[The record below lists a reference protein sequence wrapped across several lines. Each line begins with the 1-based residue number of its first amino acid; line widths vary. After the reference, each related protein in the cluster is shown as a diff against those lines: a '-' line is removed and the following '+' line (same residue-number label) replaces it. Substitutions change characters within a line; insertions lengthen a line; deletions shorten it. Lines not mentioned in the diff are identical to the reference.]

1 MAAAVSIPTATF
13 VAPDSGQYVFSL
25 VVSDGL
31 TSSSRDKVRIIAVL
45 QNAQPIADAGPDQ
58 TVSLGD
64 TVQLDGSGSEDPF
77 LGKIVSYR
85 WEAPEEISLQ
95 QGDEVG
101 KASFVASVTG
111 VFIIVL
117 VVSDGSLD
125 SEPDEMIVTVEDP
138 DAPSNPEGDGEGDG
152 NDG

>member
-1 MAAAVSIPTATF
+1 M
-13 VAPDSGQYVFSL
+13 G
-25 VVSDGL
+25 SDGL

-77 LGKIVSYR
+77 LGEIVSYR

-138 DAPSNPEGDGEGDG
+138 DAPSNPEGDGVGEG

>member
-1 MAAAVSIPTATF
+1 M
-13 VAPDSGQYVFSL
+13 
-25 VVSDGL
+25 VSDGL

-77 LGKIVSYR
+77 LGEIVSYR

>member
-1 MAAAVSIPTATF
+1 
-13 VAPDSGQYVFSL
+13 

-77 LGKIVSYR
+77 LGEIVSYR

>member
-1 MAAAVSIPTATF
+1 M
-13 VAPDSGQYVFSL
+13 
-25 VVSDGL
+25 VSDGL

-77 LGKIVSYR
+77 LGEIGSYR

-152 NDG
+152 KDG